1 MDKMKS
7 IVTILTFIS
16 AMILGLS
23 GCLTHSNMAKQMTVL
38 LTDCEME
45 DVQITNEREELNSTR
60 NWTAGCNG
68 RTYQCNYHDDG
79 GDPACYDITEQNKE
93 PG

>member
-1 MDKMKS
+1 MDNMKS

-16 AMILGLS
+16 AMVLGLS
-23 GCLTHSNMAKQMTVL
+23 GCLTHSNMSKQMTVL
-38 LTDCEME
+38 MTDCEMK

-60 NWTAGCNG
+60 NWTAECNG
-68 RTYQCNYHDDG
+68 RIYQCNSHEDG
-79 GDPACYDITEQNKE
+79 DSACYDITEQNKE